1 MAYLVTLPHP
11 LFQGG
16 DKITE
21 ISSSELERLIA
32 ERIKSQDRQLDT
44 REQDPGD
51 RRDTA
56 GQTTPQEI
64 RQTDFETQITSSYEE
79 AGGGANPTLDL
90 VGEVEMQG
98 GDEREAEDQTNIR
111 LEKQEEPTLPTLTHE
126 NEIDMQEG
134 GAGAKRVQSEYVENH
149 GNGKLRRREG

>member
-79 AGGGANPTLDL
+79 AGGGCQPYPRL
-90 VGEVEMQG
+90 GRG
-98 GDEREAEDQTNIR
+98 G
-111 LEKQEEPTLPTLTHE
+111 
-126 NEIDMQEG
+126 
-134 GAGAKRVQSEYVENH
+134 
-149 GNGKLRRREG
+149 GNARRRRERGRGPDQYQIRETRGTNPPNPNPRE

>member
-1 MAYLVTLPHP
+1 
-11 LFQGG
+11 
-16 DKITE
+16 
-21 ISSSELERLIA
+21 
-32 ERIKSQDRQLDT
+32 
-44 REQDPGD
+44 
-51 RRDTA
+51 
-56 GQTTPQEI
+56 
-64 RQTDFETQITSSYEE
+64 
-79 AGGGANPTLDL
+79 
-90 VGEVEMQG
+90 MQG